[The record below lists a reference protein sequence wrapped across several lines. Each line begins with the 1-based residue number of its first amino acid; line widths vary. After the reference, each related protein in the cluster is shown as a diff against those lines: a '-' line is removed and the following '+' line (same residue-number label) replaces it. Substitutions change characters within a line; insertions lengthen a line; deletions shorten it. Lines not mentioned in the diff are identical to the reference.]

1 MEHAF
6 HRYVNLRVV
15 YGYTF
20 EQAVTLY
27 LEDDQF
33 TELEKQAFWVNTA
46 RNRIILERQNATL
59 QNPTMNRPLDYSSN
73 SASE

>member
-33 TELEKQAFWVNTA
+33 TTLEKQAYWVNTA
-46 RNRIILERQNATL
+46 RNRIILERAEHNANL
-59 QNPTMNRPLDYSSN
+59 GPRNPPYSSN

>member
-20 EQAVTLY
+20 EQAVTMY
-27 LEDDQF
+27 LEDDYF
-33 TELEKQAFWVNTA
+33 TPLEKQAVWVNDA
-46 RNRIILERQNATL
+46 RNRIILENRARNNIA
-59 QNPTMNRPLDYSSN
+59 QNPR
-73 SASE
+73 

>member
-1 MEHAF
+1 MEYAF
-6 HRYVNLRVV
+6 HSYVNLRVV

-33 TELEKQAFWVNTA
+33 TTLEKQAVWVNNA
-46 RNRIILERQNATL
+46 RNRIILERAERQNAILAQT
-59 QNPTMNRPLDYSSN
+59 PLYSSN

>member
-6 HRYVNLRVV
+6 HCYVNLRIV

-20 EQAVTLY
+20 EEAVTMY
-27 LEDDQF
+27 LEDDHF
-33 TELEKQAFWVNTA
+33 TELEKQAFWVNNA
-46 RNRIILERQNATL
+46 RNRIILERAERQNREL
-59 QNPTMNRPLDYSSN
+59 YSSN